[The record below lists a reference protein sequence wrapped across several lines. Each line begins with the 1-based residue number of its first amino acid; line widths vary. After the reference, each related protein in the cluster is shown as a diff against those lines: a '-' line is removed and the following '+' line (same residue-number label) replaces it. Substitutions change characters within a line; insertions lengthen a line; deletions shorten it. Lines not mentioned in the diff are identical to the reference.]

1 MNKHFISL
9 IALLALTLAF
19 SCQKEESA
27 LSPAPANDAIEERN
41 GNPNSRVFPP
51 NAHPYG
57 KSQAAWT
64 ADWWSHMFSFGCD
77 NFPLFDSDGSQAGLN
92 TAGPVIF
99 LPGNFGGTTTR
110 TITVPHGKALLFPIL
125 NNLWIYS
132 ACYGIAE
139 EDEAFANG
147 TLAEYIS
154 SNVDPVLDGD
164 GITLSAT
171 LDGREF
177 NNLRNYRFNS
187 GLYDFDANPELTDCL
202 GDPCLV
208 EEDLLALTNGFWLML
223 KPLSRGQHTLNFQGG
238 IEDFGFSLD
247 VTYYIT
253 VE

>member
-1 MNKHFISL
+1 MNKQFFSL

-27 LSPAPANDAIEERN
+27 LTPVDQNIEERS

-57 KSQAAWT
+57 KSQAQWT

-77 NFPLFDSDGSQAGLN
+77 NFPLFDTDGSSAGLN

-99 LPGNFGGTTTR
+99 LPGNFGGETTR

-125 NNLWIYS
+125 NNIWLYS
-132 ACYGIAE
+132 ACYGAAE

-147 TLAEYIS
+147 TLEAYIS
-154 SNVDPVLDGD
+154 SIIDPVLSADG
-164 GITLSAT
+164 TTVSAT
-171 LDGREF
+171 LDGIAF
-177 NNLRNYRFNS
+177 NNLKNYRFKS
-187 GLYDFDANPELTDCL
+187 GLYEFNANPELVDCL

-208 EEDLLALTNGFWLML
+208 ADDLLALTNGFWLML
-223 KPLSRGQHTLNFQGG
+223 KPLSRGQHTLNFQGA
-238 IEDFGFSLD
+238 IEDFGFSLN
-247 VTYYIT
+247 VTYHIT
-253 VE
+253 VQ